1 MPIKLTTNMLS
12 YSRSLEVTAA
22 TLRGMSWENPDKGFE
37 PVVVQTEGVRGQSS
51 HANDKKGNAGKSN
64 PQLIDVARMPV
75 GRDALCISF
84 SLRAM
89 PNALAPAAADDAEVH
104 RNLKD
109 FVADYADADGFEA
122 LAWRYIEN
130 LANGRFAWRNRSLSS
145 NAIVSVEH
153 NNVKVAFD
161 PFKFSLDEIQGK
173 DAIVAAM
180 VSGTED
186 DLEEI
191 KAALVAGLTR
201 SPEVLRVSW
210 LGKVEE
216 LAEVYPSQE
225 YAGTDKTK
233 LPAGTPSRILA
244 AMKTRYHGEII
255 RQAVMHPQ
263 KIGAA
268 IRCIDDWHG
277 SEEYGPVPVNPFA
290 GVQEAG
296 EVLRFGKKN
305 VKSFYDLIKKPDD
318 MAENVSGANL
328 TGDCHFFIANLVRG
342 GVFGS
347 K

>member
-1 MPIKLTTNMLS
+1 MLS
-12 YSRSLEVTAA
+12 YSRSLELTAA
-22 TLRGMSWENPDKGFE
+22 TLRGASWDNPDKDLE

-51 HANDKKGNAGKSN
+51 HANCKKGSAGKSN

-75 GRDALCISF
+75 GRDALRISF

-89 PNALAPAAADDAEVH
+89 PNALAPNAADDAETH
-104 RNLKD
+104 RNLKA
-109 FVADYADADGFEA
+109 FVDDYAEADGFDV

-145 NAIVSVEH
+145 EAIVSITH
-153 NNVKVAFD
+153 GDLKVSFD
-161 PFKFSLDEIQGK
+161 PFKFSLDAIQGK
-173 DAIVAAM
+173 DAIVNAM

-191 KAALVAGLTR
+191 KAALVEGLTN

-225 YAGTDKTK
+225 YVGTDEVKQV
-233 LPAGTPSRILA
+233 AGKPSRTLA
-244 AMKTRYHGEII
+244 SMKTRYHGEII

-277 SEEYGPVPVNPFA
+277 FEEYGPVPVNPFA

-296 EVLRFGKKN
+296 EVLRLGKKG

-318 MAENVSGANL
+318 MVENVSAANL
-328 TGDCHFFIANLVRG
+328 DGDCHFFVANLVRG